1 MGSKLFV
8 GNLSFKTT
16 GDDLKQLFGQV
27 GTCTSAT
34 VMTERETGRSRGF
47 AFVEMSSGEEATA
60 AITKFNGHEFEGR
73 RLNVTEARERTPGP
87 RPGGPPRFSPGGGG
101 GGRASARVPVR
112 ERICGI
118 AEDSFGAEAKT
129 DRTQAHRIEGKRAQ
143 IRCHALAAPVSSNT
157 PASVSDTM

>member
-60 AITKFNGHEFEGR
+60 AITKFNGFEFESR

-101 GGRASARVPVR
+101 RPRPQDPSNDYAFDPRQSFSRDFGG
-112 ERICGI
+112 
-118 AEDSFGAEAKT
+118 GAQGEAPRKEKGS
-129 DRTQAHRIEGKRAQ
+129 RRGLRRKKRS
-143 IRCHALAAPVSSNT
+143 L
-157 PASVSDTM
+157 

>member
-101 GGRASARVPVR
+101 GGRPRPQDPSNDYAFDPRQ
-112 ERICGI
+112 
-118 AEDSFGAEAKT
+118 SFSRDFGGAGGAQGEAPRKEKGS
-129 DRTQAHRIEGKRAQ
+129 RRGLRRKKRS
-143 IRCHALAAPVSSNT
+143 L
-157 PASVSDTM
+157 

>member
-16 GDDLKQLFGQV
+16 GDDLKQLFGQA

-47 AFVEMSSGEEATA
+47 AFVEMSTSEEANA
-60 AITKFNGHEFEGR
+60 AIAKFNGYEFEGR

-87 RPGGPPRFSPGGGG
+87 RPGGPPRFSPGGGRPRPQDPSNDYAFDPRQSFSRDFG
-101 GGRASARVPVR
+101 GAQGDAPRKEKGSRR
-112 ERICGI
+112 GLRR
-118 AEDSFGAEAKT
+118 K
-129 DRTQAHRIEGKRAQ
+129 KRS
-143 IRCHALAAPVSSNT
+143 L
-157 PASVSDTM
+157 

>member
-60 AITKFNGHEFEGR
+60 AITKFNGFEFEGR
-73 RLNVTEARERTPGP
+73 RLNVTEARERTAGP

-101 GGRASARVPVR
+101 GGRPRSQDPSNDYAFDPRQ
-112 ERICGI
+112 
-118 AEDSFGAEAKT
+118 SFSRDFGGGAQGEAPRKEKGS
-129 DRTQAHRIEGKRAQ
+129 RRGLRRKKRS
-143 IRCHALAAPVSSNT
+143 L
-157 PASVSDTM
+157 